1 MTGQVGGT
9 RESGRARTIPEAT
22 VARLAV
28 YLRILSGLG
37 DRQGERQSMISSEE
51 LAQSAGVNSAK
62 LRKDLSFLGSYGIRG
77 VGYEVGTLTE
87 EISRALGAHRAHR
100 VALVGLGN
108 LGQALAGYP
117 GLRRPRLRHL
127 RPVRRRPGR
136 VGRDVAGL
144 PIQHIQDAVAVCRA
158 SGVTIGVIATPASAA
173 QEVADI
179 LVAAGVRS
187 ILNFAPG
194 VLTVPDGVEVRHV
207 DLSLELQILAFH
219 ESRRAGDAPD
229 GGPRAD
235 EPARRS
241 SRCRPST
248 VPPATHADRGGGGDV
263 MNDGRTPPGGHPDN
277 VVAIRSRIARRRG
290 FSAAATL
297 WSVSQGLRAGVP
309 PRARSTS

>member
-37 DRQGERQSMISSEE
+37 DRQGERQSTISSDE

-117 GLRRPRLRHL
+117 GFAGRGFVISALFDAD
-127 RPVRRRPGR
+127 PGR
-136 VGRDVAGL
+136 VGNDVAGL
-144 PIQHIQDAVAVCRA
+144 RIQHIKDAATVCRS
-158 SGVTIGVIATPASAA
+158 SGVTIGVIAVPASAA

-194 VLTVPDGVEVRHV
+194 VLTVPNGVEVRHV

-219 ESRRAGDAPD
+219 ESRRAGDVPD
-229 GGPRAD
+229 GPRPVEGPLTG
-235 EPARRS
+235 P
-241 SRCRPST
+241 PSLQAP
-248 VPPATHADRGGGGDV
+248 VHSQAPLIQA
-263 MNDGRTPPGGHPDN
+263 
-277 VVAIRSRIARRRG
+277 VA
-290 FSAAATL
+290 
-297 WSVSQGLRAGVP
+297 V
-309 PRARSTS
+309 TS

>member
-1 MTGQVGGT
+1 VTGQVGGT

-37 DRQGERQSMISSEE
+37 DRQGERQSTISSDE

-87 EISRALGAHRAHR
+87 EISRALGAHRTHR

-117 GLRRPRLRHL
+117 GFAGRGFVISALFDAD
-127 RPVRRRPGR
+127 PVR
-136 VGRDVAGL
+136 VGRTVGGRT
-144 PIQHIQDAVAVCRA
+144 IQHIDDANTVCRA

-179 LVAAGVRS
+179 LVSAGVRS

-194 VLTVPDGVEVRHV
+194 VLSVPEDVEVRHV

-219 ESRRAGDAPD
+219 ESRRAGDVADQHLSVDP
-229 GGPRAD
+229 GRITAGAAALPPTVTLPGLAVSQSALAGNTPLTANKPGPAVVTAGPVD
-235 EPARRS
+235 
-241 SRCRPST
+241 ST
-248 VPPATHADRGGGGDV
+248 VA
-263 MNDGRTPPGGHPDN
+263 PGSLTGA
-277 VVAIRSRIARRRG
+277 VA
-290 FSAAATL
+290 
-297 WSVSQGLRAGVP
+297 V
-309 PRARSTS
+309 TS

>member
-37 DRQGERQSMISSEE
+37 DRQGERESTISSEE
-51 LAQSAGVNSAK
+51 LAHSAGVNSAK
-62 LRKDLSFLGSYGIRG
+62 LRKDLSFLGTYGIRG
-77 VGYEVGTLTE
+77 VGYDVGTLTE
-87 EISRALGAHRAHR
+87 EISRTLGAHRAHR

-117 GLRRPRLRHL
+117 GFAGRGFVISALFDAD
-127 RPVRRRPGR
+127 PGR
-136 VGRDVAGL
+136 IGREVAGL
-144 PIQHIQDAVAVCRA
+144 RIQHIDDAIAVCRS

-173 QEVADI
+173 QEVAET

-194 VLTVPDGVEVRHV
+194 VLTVPDDVEVRHV

-219 ESRRAGDAPD
+219 ESRRVADVPD
-229 GGPRAD
+229 GLRSDGPRSDGPRSRAA
-235 EPARRS
+235 EPAG
-241 SRCRPST
+241 T
-248 VPPATHADRGGGGDV
+248 
-263 MNDGRTPPGGHPDN
+263 
-277 VVAIRSRIARRRG
+277 VVAAFPAKSRTEAVAVRS
-290 FSAAATL
+290 
-297 WSVSQGLRAGVP
+297 
-309 PRARSTS
+309 